1 MPEFGQLYE
10 NSPPQNWAPDRSA
23 PDNGSI
29 SAILNPINI
38 EPNLIYEKDV
48 NSDRKISKY
57 TN

>member
-1 MPEFGQLYE
+1 MKTLRRKNALQT
-10 NSPPQNWAPDRSA
+10 
-23 PDNGSI
+23 DNGSI

-48 NSDRKISKY
+48 DSDRKISKY